1 MERHIILLAGSAVAD
16 FSAHPPIACS
26 DIHVVLH
33 HSTAECTLATTRQ
46 LLQLQRTYQ
55 CPVELVTTAASTT
68 DSLYLASLLG
78 RYSARYADASITLA
92 GYTPCAEALAE
103 LGLESGQ
110 ILYFHDATNDITESA
125 KPAEP
130 TLSAPVISEI
140 AEPEPAIAAE
150 APHTE
155 RSVAVNAEI
164 PVEATAPEVETATVA
179 DTTAAPMADVHS
191 FEAPKPEEKTTEIGN
206 MIKQK
211 EERKKKN
218 EQIINALMRKVTEFP
233 YKIMESKPVSGV
245 MNEQEVETPAQEV
258 PVNKAI

>member
-16 FSAHPPIACS
+16 FSAQTPIACS

-33 HSTAECTLATTRQ
+33 QSTAECTLAATRQ

-55 CPVELVTTAASTT
+55 CPVELVTTAASNT

-78 RYSARYADASITLA
+78 RYSTRYANASITLA

-110 ILYFHDATNDITESA
+110 ILYFHDAANDIAELV
-125 KPAEP
+125 KPSEP
-130 TLSAPVISEI
+130 TLSTPFITDV
-140 AEPEPAIAAE
+140 AEE
-150 APHTE
+150 H
-155 RSVAVNAEI
+155 SVAAHTAI
-164 PVEATAPEVETATVA
+164 PVETTAPEAETAAPA
-179 DTTAAPMADVHS
+179 DITAAPMADVHS
-191 FEAPKPEEKTTEIGN
+191 LDTAEPEEKTTEIGK

-245 MNEQEVETPAQEV
+245 MNEQEVETPAQDL

>member
-16 FSAHPPIACS
+16 FSAQTPITCS

-33 HSTAECTLATTRQ
+33 QSTTECTLAATRQ

-55 CPVELVTTAASTT
+55 CPVELVTTAANTT

-78 RYSARYADASITLA
+78 RYSARYANASITLA

-110 ILYFHDATNDITESA
+110 ILYFHDAANDITESA

-130 TLSAPVISEI
+130 TLNAPVITDMT
-140 AEPEPAIAAE
+140 EPEPIIAAAE
-150 APHTE
+150 H
-155 RSVAVNAEI
+155 SVAANAEI
-164 PVEATAPEVETATVA
+164 PVEATAPEVETATPV
-179 DTTAAPMADVHS
+179 DTTAASMADVHS
-191 FEAPKPEEKTTEIGN
+191 FEATKPEEKTTEIGN

-245 MNEQEVETPAQEV
+245 MNEQEVETPAQDV

>member
-16 FSAHPPIACS
+16 FSAQTPIACS

-33 HSTAECTLATTRQ
+33 QNTAECTLAATRQ

-55 CPVELVTTAASTT
+55 CPVELLTTKASST
-68 DSLYLASLLG
+68 DSLYLATLLG
-78 RYSARYADASITLA
+78 RYATRYAEASITLA
-92 GYTPCAEALAE
+92 GYAPCAETLAE
-103 LGLESGQ
+103 LGQESGQ
-110 ILYFHDATNDITESA
+110 ILYFHDAVNELIDIPVVTPMVVEETTA
-125 KPAEP
+125 HAEAIIPEP
-130 TLSAPVISEI
+130 TASANESPIQD
-140 AEPEPAIAAE
+140 EPA
-150 APHTE
+150 
-155 RSVAVNAEI
+155 VAMNATT
-164 PVEATAPEVETATVA
+164 PLTDVHALEATE
-179 DTTAAPMADVHS
+179 
-191 FEAPKPEEKTTEIGN
+191 PEEKTTEIGK

-245 MNEQEVETPAQEV
+245 MNEQEVETPAQDV